1 MPFGKNDLNSRFDKK
16 HCFAKISI
24 HRRMASCAYCIFSA
38 QKKRKEEKI
47 DVICIHLLRAK
58 SKKTKACSSLMRFHV
73 LTRCFEVFLNAFS
86 STRLFKLISGK
97 TWQNM
102 VSYIVFLI
110 RFRYTTHQI
119 RHNHFIFV

>member
-1 MPFGKNDLNSRFDKK
+1 MIQIVASIKNIVLPKFRYIGEWPLV
-16 HCFAKISI
+16 HI
-24 HRRMASCAYCIFSA
+24 AYLVRK
-38 QKKRKEEKI
+38 KKRKEEKI